1 MIRMI
6 DETDSKILDILSKNA
21 RTPYTQIAKEVGLS
35 EGAIRK
41 RIATMENNGIIKKY
55 VAVIEPKKVGYNS
68 ITLLGIDVEPT
79 MLLEIS
85 KKVAKLNDAKHVYIS
100 TGDHMIM
107 AEIWAR
113 NGNDLSRILSKI
125 GKIEGVKRLCP
136 AIILEEI
143 K

>member
-1 MIRMI
+1 MI
-6 DETDSKILDILSKNA
+6 DEIDSKILDILSKNA
-21 RTPYTQIAKEVGLS
+21 RTQYTQIAKEVGLS